1 MEVLL
6 NEQLPFIYLADN
18 GFRDYYKPQDSLFD
32 ACAAGRVLILSPWQ
46 YDASK
51 CHVTRAD
58 CTMLNTLAEEISQ
71 HLS

>member
-32 ACAAGRVLILSPWQ
+32 ACAAERVLILSPWQ
-46 YDASK
+46 HDAAKRHIS
-51 CHVTRAD
+51 RAD
-58 CTMLNTLAEEISQ
+58 CKMLNTLAEEIAQQFS
-71 HLS
+71 